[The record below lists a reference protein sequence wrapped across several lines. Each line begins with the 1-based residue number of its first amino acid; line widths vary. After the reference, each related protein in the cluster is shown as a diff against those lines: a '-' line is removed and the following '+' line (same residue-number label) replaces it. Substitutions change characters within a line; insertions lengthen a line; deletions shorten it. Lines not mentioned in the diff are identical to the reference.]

1 MGGCEYL
8 QSIDRVGL
16 KVVLKHL
23 NKVDSCEKVVKE
35 LLGSKTMKDKVPA
48 GYWESVQ
55 KVRQI
60 FKHQTVYDPRSK
72 SMVPLE
78 DGDNIDFEY
87 VGAKIAD
94 EDVLGYATGKLNYKT
109 L

>member
-23 NKVDSCEKVVKE
+23 GKVDSCEKVVKE
-35 LLGSKTMKDKVPA
+35 LLASKTMKDKVPT
-48 GYWESVQ
+48 GYWDSVL

-60 FKHQTVYDPRSK
+60 FKH
-72 SMVPLE
+72 
-78 DGDNIDFEY
+78 
-87 VGAKIAD
+87 
-94 EDVLGYATGKLNYKT
+94 
-109 L
+109 